1 MLPEGAALAII
12 SAMRTKSKSIS
23 EILRQEIVSGKFD
36 AAGKLPSEHQLM
48 RRFSVA
54 RETVR
59 GALKDLTDRELVD
72 RRPGYGTF
80 LADHASRLAT
90 QRFGVMVPDAFHPF
104 YARICRGL
112 EDGARRHGYTTLTAA
127 LGTGS
132 MHERAVR
139 AAEFADVCLRERVI
153 GVFLQPLQFLERAEE
168 FNRTL
173 VAGFEENGIPV
184 VLLDSDYVSPP
195 LRTRHDL
202 VGIDNTNAGYVLA
215 RHLIEAG
222 ARRIAYFSRARSAP
236 TSLLRANGAGLAVSE
251 AGLKWGRENIV
262 FCDPNDA
269 RAVKRVFSGRSR
281 PDAVIAV
288 NDLYAERLLSTV
300 KSLGLKVPG
309 DLLLAGVNGDEN
321 AQRTDPPITT
331 MVQPCYEIGTVA
343 VNIMCHRIAKPTLPP
358 LEAML
363 SAELVVRES
372 STPCSR
378 ARKGKRK

>member
-1 MLPEGAALAII
+1 MP
-12 SAMRTKSKSIS
+12 AMREQPTKSREIS
-23 EILRQEIVSGKFD
+23 ERLRQEILDGKFD
-36 AAGKLPSEHQLM
+36 DVRKLPSEHQLM

-59 GALKDLTDRELVD
+59 GALRDLTDRELVD

-222 ARRIAYFSRARSAP
+222 ARP
-236 TSLLRANGAGLAVSE
+236 QGA
-251 AGLKWGRENIV
+251 
-262 FCDPNDA
+262 
-269 RAVKRVFSGRSR
+269 
-281 PDAVIAV
+281 
-288 NDLYAERLLSTV
+288 
-300 KSLGLKVPG
+300 
-309 DLLLAGVNGDEN
+309 
-321 AQRTDPPITT
+321 
-331 MVQPCYEIGTVA
+331 
-343 VNIMCHRIAKPTLPP
+343 
-358 LEAML
+358 
-363 SAELVVRES
+363 
-372 STPCSR
+372 
-378 ARKGKRK
+378 